1 MGIKMQHCG
10 KIISVFNVSK
20 NYGNNTIFK
29 DVNIV
34 FPDKKIN
41 FILGRNGVGKT
52 TLYKCILG
60 LENYDG
66 LIETDGRI
74 YCVYDE
80 QPFYLNLSGLDNIE
94 LYKAMYNITEISAI
108 DNSFLDMELLKKKV
122 KHYSY
127 GQRKK
132 LALLLADIIHPR
144 IILLDEASNGLDYET
159 IKYLK
164 SRLMKWKE
172 DLTVLVTGHQLDF
185 YNSVVDNVY
194 VMKEGKLV
202 EVGNLSDSTLE
213 DIYEKYL

>member
-1 MGIKMQHCG
+1 MQPGG
-10 KIISVFNVSK
+10 KILSVFNVSK
-20 NYGNNTIFK
+20 NYGNKTILK

>member
-1 MGIKMQHCG
+1 MQPGG
-10 KIISVFNVSK
+10 KILSVFNLSK
-20 NYGNNTIFK
+20 NYGNKTILK

>member
-1 MGIKMQHCG
+1 MGIQMQLGGKMLSIF
-10 KIISVFNVSK
+10 KLSK
-20 NYGNNTIFK
+20 NYGNKTILK
-29 DVNIV
+29 NVTIV

-60 LENYDG
+60 LESYDG
-66 LIETDGRI
+66 VIETDDRI
-74 YCVYDE
+74 YCIYDE

-94 LYKAMYNITEISAI
+94 LYKSMYNITDVFTM
-108 DNSFLDMELLKKKV
+108 DNSFLDVELLKRKV

-172 DLTVLVTGHQLDF
+172 NLTVLVTGHQLDF
-185 YNSVVDNVY
+185 YNTVVDNVY
-194 VMKEGKLV
+194 VMKEGDLV
-202 EVGNLSDSTLE
+202 EVGNLSESTLE

>member
-1 MGIKMQHCG
+1 MQLGGKML
-10 KIISVFNVSK
+10 SVFKLSK
-20 NYGNNTIFK
+20 KYGNKTILK

-66 LIETDGRI
+66 VIETDDRI
-74 YCVYDE
+74 YCIYDE

-94 LYKAMYNITEISAI
+94 LYKSMYNIADISAI

-132 LALLLADIIHPR
+132 LALLLADIVQPQ

-164 SRLMKWKE
+164 SRLVKWKE

-185 YNSVVDNVY
+185 YNTVVDNVY
-194 VMKEGKLV
+194 VMKKGDLI
-202 EVGNLSDSTLE
+202 EVGDLSGSSLE

>member
-1 MGIKMQHCG
+1 MQPGG
-10 KIISVFNVSK
+10 KILSVFNLSK
-20 NYGNNTIFK
+20 NYGNKTILK

-52 TLYKCILG
+52 SLYKCILG

-66 LIETDGRI
+66 LIETEGRI

-80 QPFYLNLSGLDNIE
+80 QPFYLSLSGLDNIE